1 MKKILYIIFT
11 FIIIIISLQVATYL
25 KLDLDYKERLEKLD
39 EIEKVFNDYRSII
52 YLEYAPTLFDIS
64 NRGGYE
70 RMTTLDNIFY
80 KEAEID
86 LMRFK
91 NKIVKINNKIYCQ
104 TEKDNINNRNECFD
118 IFTQITKERLGTL
131 DKKMLKGNIKEI
143 KYTKNSQILWVLRVS
158 KEHYYE
164 LELSE
169 NLIERLNSWYSLRI
183 SDKIYGKLTDEE
195 YNAVFNIKKLNY
207 DGKNYEEIEF
217 LKNIV
222 PFIEFSI

>member
-1 MKKILYIIFT
+1 MKKILYIVFT
-11 FIIIIISLQVATYL
+11 FIIIIISLQVVTYL
-25 KLDLDYKERLEKLD
+25 KLDLDYKERVKKLD
-39 EIEKVFNDYRSII
+39 EIEQVFNDYRSII
-52 YLEYAPTLFDIS
+52 YLEYAPTLFDVS

-80 KEAEID
+80 KEKEIN

-118 IFTQITKERLGTL
+118 MFTQITMERLETL
-131 DKKMLKGNIKEI
+131 DKRILKGNIKEI
-143 KYTKNSQILWVLRVS
+143 KYTKNSQILWVLKVS
-158 KEHYYE
+158 EEHYYE

-195 YNAVFNIKKLNY
+195 YNAVFNIKNTNY
-207 DGKNYEEIEF
+207 NDKDYKEIEF
-217 LKNIV
+217 FKNII
-222 PFIEFSI
+222 PFLLI

>member
-1 MKKILYIIFT
+1 MKKILYIVFT
-11 FIIIIISLQVATYL
+11 FIIIIISLQVVTYL
-25 KLDLDYKERLEKLD
+25 KLDLDYKERVEKLD
-39 EIEKVFNDYRSII
+39 EIEQVFNDYRSII
-52 YLEYAPTLFDIS
+52 YLEYAPTLFDVS

-70 RMTTLDNIFY
+70 RMTTLDNVFY
-80 KEAEID
+80 KEAEVN

-104 TEKDNINNRNECFD
+104 TEKDNINNRNECFNM
-118 IFTQITKERLGTL
+118 FTQITMERLETL
-131 DKKMLKGNIKEI
+131 DKRILKGNIKEI
-143 KYTKNSQILWVLRVS
+143 KYTKNGQILWVLRVS
-158 KEHYYE
+158 KEHSYE

-195 YNAVFNIKKLNY
+195 YNAVFNIKNLSYN
-207 DGKNYEEIEF
+207 DKNYKEIEF
-217 LKNIV
+217 LKKII